1 MSEQNVELHRRE
13 IEAFNARDIQ
23 AFISLSDPQIEF
35 YSAMTT
41 PGGAVYH
48 GRDGLR
54 KWLGDLE
61 DAWGDELR
69 VEPEAFFD
77 VGEHTLAFQVLHGR
91 GRQSGAEVALPG
103 AALAR
108 WREGLLVYLKVY
120 LQREE
125 ALKDL
130 GVSVYKVEPIAP

>member
-1 MSEQNVELHRRE
+1 M
-13 IEAFNARDIQ
+13 A
-23 AFISLSDPQIEF
+23 DPQIEF
-35 YSAMTT
+35 HSAMTV

-48 GRDGLR
+48 GHDGLR

-69 VEPEAFFD
+69 VEPEVFFD

-91 GRQSGAEVALPG
+91 GRQSGAEVALPA

-108 WREGLLVYLKVY
+108 WRDGLM
-120 LQREE
+120 
-125 ALKDL
+125 
-130 GVSVYKVEPIAP
+130 VSFKTYAHAHSRSDVLPLLRLDSGAMGGDGLEPPTSCL

>member
-1 MSEQNVELHRRE
+1 
-13 IEAFNARDIQ
+13 
-23 AFISLSDPQIEF
+23 
-35 YSAMTT
+35 MTV

-48 GRDGLR
+48 GHDGLR

-61 DAWGDELR
+61 EAWGDELR

-91 GRQSGAEVALPG
+91 GRQSGAQVALPVT
-103 AALAR
+103 ALAR
-108 WREGLLVYLKVY
+108 WRGGLMVSFKTYA
-120 LQREE
+120 QREE

-130 GVSVYKVEPIAP
+130 GVSGDELEPIAP